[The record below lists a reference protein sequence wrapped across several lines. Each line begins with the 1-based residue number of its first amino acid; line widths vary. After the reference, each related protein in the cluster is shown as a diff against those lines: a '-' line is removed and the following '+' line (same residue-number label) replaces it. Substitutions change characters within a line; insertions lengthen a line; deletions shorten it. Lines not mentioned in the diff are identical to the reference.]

1 MNYCYSSE
9 LKAPKKMPEIDPL
22 KPQMAGML
30 RFLALTHQK
39 QTSVFQTPQG
49 LSLKKIHFS
58 SLDGTEIPCFVIE
71 AEEDQKSAPG
81 ILMIHGGAFYTP
93 VQTSALSLACAYAA
107 GLGAKVFLPEY
118 RLLPSFSAPKAL
130 EDCDALWQELFRSAE
145 GFGLDA
151 KRLLIFGDSAGAAL
165 ATGLCLVLR
174 DRKEVLPRGQVLI
187 YPALDDRSERYL
199 SYQECAEA
207 PWSPEANRLMWAAYL
222 KNAEP
227 STLPYLVP
235 ARSED
240 LRGLPE
246 SYVEP
251 QEIDIL
257 RDEGIAFSE
266 ALKRDGVSV
275 RLHVIKGSYHG
286 FDSDLASPL
295 VQEAV
300 RSRIAAARAMLEA
313 PPPMP

>member
-1 MNYCYSSE
+1 MSYIYSSE

-22 KPQMAGML
+22 RPQMAGML
-30 RFLALTHQK
+30 KFLALTHQK
-39 QTSVFQTPQG
+39 QSSAFQAPQG
-49 LSLKKIHFS
+49 LSLNKIHFS

-71 AEEDQKSAPG
+71 AADKQKSAPG

-93 VQTSALSLACAYAA
+93 VQTASLSLACAYAA
-107 GLGAKVFLPEY
+107 GLGATVFLPEY
-118 RLLPSFSAPKAL
+118 RLLPAFSAPKAL
-130 EDCDALWQELFRSAE
+130 EDCYALWHELLRSAAA
-145 GFGLDA
+145 FGLDTT
-151 KRLLIFGDSAGAAL
+151 RLLVFGDSAGAAL
-165 ATGLCLVLR
+165 AAGLCLVLR
-174 DRKEVLPRGQVLI
+174 DRKEMLPKGQVLI
-187 YPALDDRSERYL
+187 YPVLDDRSERYP
-199 SYQECAEA
+199 SYHECAEA

-227 STLPYLVP
+227 SMLPYLVP

-240 LRGLPE
+240 LRDLPE

-257 RDEGIAFSE
+257 RDEGIAFSD
-266 ALKRDGVSV
+266 ALKKDGVSV
-275 RLHVIKGSYHG
+275 VLHVIKGSYQG

-300 RSRIAAARAMLEA
+300 RSRIAAARAMLGESSLK
-313 PPPMP
+313 P